1 MNKKALCL
9 IPAALLIL
17 AGTVQAL
24 PLPADLAIDF
34 RDSEWHAADGQT
46 TWTIGD
52 ITVLAQPNNAILYQD
67 TTDGLGIKG
76 GEPDE
81 IDRLESLVI
90 FFNTPYVLRNVA
102 ITDLFRSN
110 DGNQALGEEG
120 YVSLYGTDDALLQ
133 TFTFFGNDSDQ
144 ANGEQLVDFGQSFV
158 VSRAVFSALVDI
170 SNNEFSV
177 AGFANAAPVPE
188 PATMLLFGTG
198 LAGLAGIARRRKK
211 A

>member
-17 AGTVQAL
+17 AGTAHAL
-24 PLPADLAIDF
+24 PLPTDLDIDF
-34 RDSEWHAADGQT
+34 RDSVWHDADGKT

-52 ITVLAQPNNAILYQD
+52 ITALAQPDPLNLYQD

-81 IDRLESLVI
+81 INDPEFLVI
-90 FFNTPYVLRNVA
+90 TFNTPYVLRDVA
-102 ITDLFRSN
+102 ITDLFASN
-110 DGNQALGEEG
+110 DGNQDPGEEG
-120 YVSLYGTDDALLQ
+120 YVDLFGVDGKLLASYTFYG
-133 TFTFFGNDSDQ
+133 NNSDQ
-144 ANGEQLVDFGQSFV
+144 ANGEQLVDFGQDFI
-158 VSRAVFSALVDI
+158 VSQAIFRVLDFT
-170 SNNEFSV
+170 NNEFSV

-211 A
+211 S